1 MFEII
6 YRDDWLVVIHK
17 PPGMLVHKSDLDRRD
32 QQVVLQSLS
41 TQLGCHLYPVH
52 RLDRATSGLLMFALS
67 SEIARE
73 LQNAFQTQTI
83 AKTYMAVVRG
93 HLSGAG
99 HIDHA
104 LSDKRDKRREGLD
117 VSVREWPAKAAQ
129 THYQGLLTTE
139 LPLPCGRY
147 RSSRYSLVALFP
159 KTGRRHQLR
168 RHMKHCNHPILGD
181 TTYGQ
186 GKHNRLFREH
196 FQSHRLLLC
205 AIQLELP
212 HPVNGQSLCL
222 NTQLDDDFVTVLT
235 QLGWSQA
242 DLKRVMTE
250 ITASPGS

>member
-17 PPGMLVHKSDLDRRD
+17 PSGMLVHKSDLDRRD

-41 TQLGCHLYPVH
+41 TQLGSHLYPVH

-73 LQNAFQTQTI
+73 LQNAFQVQTI
-83 AKTYMAVVRG
+83 AKTYMAIVRG

-99 HIDHA
+99 QIDHA

-117 VSVREWPAKAAQ
+117 VSRREWPAKAAQ
-129 THYQGLLTTE
+129 TQYQGLLTAE
-139 LPLPCGRY
+139 LPIPCGRY
-147 RSSRYSLVALFP
+147 GSSRYSLVALFP

-196 FQSHRLLLC
+196 FQSNRLLLC
-205 AIQLELP
+205 A
-212 HPVNGQSLCL
+212 
-222 NTQLDDDFVTVLT
+222 TQLNLSHPHTKEPLQLCTRLDHDFCLVLNK
-235 QLGWSQA
+235 LGWT
-242 DLKRVMTE
+242 KRE
-250 ITASPGS
+250 IVKAMEISAASHAV